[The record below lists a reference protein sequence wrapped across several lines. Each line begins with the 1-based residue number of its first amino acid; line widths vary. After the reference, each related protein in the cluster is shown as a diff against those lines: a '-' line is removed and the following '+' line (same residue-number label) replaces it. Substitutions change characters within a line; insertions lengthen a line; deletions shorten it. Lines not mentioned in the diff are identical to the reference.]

1 MERPIGGW
9 RGGGVK
15 REKKEDIGR
24 YVMVSGDREIIQI
37 RRGV

>member
-1 MERPIGGW
+1 
-9 RGGGVK
+9 VK